1 MSDVVASINKGNFM
15 KILVAN
21 WKMNGNIEFTENF
34 LKKINSIKTKNRVI
48 VCPPFPLL
56 YKFQN
61 FSHSLGAQNCSEKM
75 NGAFTGEI
83 SPLLLKDLGCKYAII
98 GHSERRRIFGESD
111 EIIFKKY
118 NTLMD
123 LGITPIVCIGE
134 TETERSEWRDILSIQ
149 LHKFKNDENLSKA
162 IIAYEPVWSIG
173 SGKTPAASEIHE
185 ILSFIKQTTNLK
197 CPTLYGGSVNI
208 KNVETI
214 LKTPSVDGVLI
225 GGASLKIEEFS
236 KMVQCA
242 EGI

>member
-1 MSDVVASINKGNFM
+1 
-15 KILVAN
+15 
-21 WKMNGNIEFTENF
+21 
-34 LKKINSIKTKNRVI
+34 
-48 VCPPFPLL
+48 
-56 YKFQN
+56 
-61 FSHSLGAQNCSEKM
+61 
-75 NGAFTGEI
+75 
-83 SPLLLKDLGCKYAII
+83 
-98 GHSERRRIFGESD
+98 
-111 EIIFKKY
+111 
-118 NTLMD
+118 MD

-208 KNVETI
+208 KNISDI
-214 LKTPSVDGVLI
+214 LKISSVDGVLI